1 MDKRRAIQIYTE
13 KQVRKISLFFLTLWF
28 ITGCQLVDNSS
39 NPIVAEAFHHK
50 LYLSEIVKKSPYFAS
65 KEDSLLFMDQY
76 VEDWILRQ
84 TLLARAKQKLTQGE
98 QDFSSQIAQ
107 YKEQLLINAY
117 LQKIS
122 KDSALFVVSTSE
134 LYDFINE
141 TKADHTPE
149 YREMVKLNYIRLSEQ
164 SKIYNQVKKLFFE
177 EPNRA
182 KAMQQLEL
190 LCADT
195 VEYYLDNARWFYAD
209 FIEKEFPFSFSDAGS
224 KDKLD
229 IVQDDH
235 RYLILIL
242 DRKQQLQPR
251 NTLEDRKVAQALL
264 QQQKKAAF
272 LSGYQD
278 SLVQKALLEKK
289 AIRYPVA
296 F

>member
-1 MDKRRAIQIYTE
+1 MDKRRIISIYSE
-13 KQVRKISLFFLTLWF
+13 KQVRKLSLCFLVLWL
-28 ITGCQLVDNSS
+28 ITGCRPTDNSG
-39 NPIVAEAFHHK
+39 NPIVAEAFHNK
-50 LYLSEIVKKSPYFAS
+50 LYLSEVMKKTPYFAS
-65 KEDSLLFMDQY
+65 KEDTLLFMDQY

-84 TLLARAKQKLTQGE
+84 TLLARARQKLTAGE

-122 KDSALFVVSTSE
+122 KDSALFEVPTSE

-149 YREMVKLNYIRLSEQ
+149 YRDMVKLNYIRLSER

-182 KAMQQLEL
+182 KAMKQLEA

-209 FIEKEFPFSFSDAGS
+209 FIEKEFPFSFSDAGI

-229 IVQDDH
+229 IVQDGY

-251 NTLEDRKVAQALL
+251 NTLEDRKIAQALL

-278 SLVQKALLEKK
+278 SLVRKAVMEKRV
-289 AIRYPVA
+289 ARYPVV

>member
-1 MDKRRAIQIYTE
+1 
-13 KQVRKISLFFLTLWF
+13 VRKLSSFFLVLWL
-28 ITGCQLVDNSS
+28 ITSCQSVDNSGNS
-39 NPIVAEAFHHK
+39 IVAEAFHHK
-50 LYLSEIVKKSPYFAS
+50 LYVSEIIEKTPYFAS

-84 TLLARAKQKLTQGE
+84 TLLAQAKQKLTQGE

-122 KDSALFVVSTSE
+122 KDSAFFAVSTSE

-149 YREMVKLNYIRLSEQ
+149 YREMVKPNYIRLSDP

-182 KAMQQLEL
+182 KAIQQLEL
-190 LCADT
+190 ICADT

-209 FIEKEFPFSFSDAGS
+209 FIEKELPFSFSDTDI

-229 IVQDDH
+229 IVQDGY
-235 RYLILIL
+235 RYLFLIL

-251 NTLEDRKVAQALL
+251 NTLEDRKVAQVLL
-264 QQQKKAAF
+264 QQQKKSEF
-272 LSGYQD
+272 LSNYQD
-278 SLVQKALLEKK
+278 SLVQKALFEKRVV
-289 AIRYPVA
+289 RYPIV

>member
-1 MDKRRAIQIYTE
+1 M
-13 KQVRKISLFFLTLWF
+13 LWL
-28 ITGCQLVDNSS
+28 ITSCQSVDNSGNS
-39 NPIVAEAFHHK
+39 IVAEAFHHK
-50 LYLSEIVKKSPYFAS
+50 LYVSEIIEKTPYFAS

-84 TLLARAKQKLTQGE
+84 TLLAQAKQKLTQGE

-122 KDSALFVVSTSE
+122 KDSAFFAVSTSE

-149 YREMVKLNYIRLSEQ
+149 YREMVKPNYIRLSDP

-177 EPNRA
+177 ETDRA
-182 KAMQQLEL
+182 KAIQQLEL
-190 LCADT
+190 ICADT

-209 FIEKEFPFSFSDAGS
+209 FIEKELPFSFSDTDI

-229 IVQDDH
+229 IVQDGY
-235 RYLILIL
+235 RYLFLIL

-251 NTLEDRKVAQALL
+251 NTLEDRKVAQVLL
-264 QQQKKAAF
+264 QQQKKSEF
-272 LSGYQD
+272 LSNYQD
-278 SLVQKALLEKK
+278 SLVQKALFEKRVV
-289 AIRYPVA
+289 RYPIV